1 MLRGEACRLFDEAG
15 RAYLDLVSGL
25 GAACL
30 GHAHPAI
37 REALSAQASLLVHC
51 SNLYVNAPQV
61 RLAEWLCARSFAER
75 AFFCNSGAEA
85 VEASMKLARRRGHDR
100 GEAERVEIVT
110 FEGSFHGRT
119 YGAMS
124 ATGQAKIQRGFAPL
138 VPGIVTVP
146 FADAAALERAVSART
161 AAVLLEPIQGE
172 GGVRPFPD
180 AFLRAV
186 RALCTAHGALM
197 VCDEVQSG
205 MARTG
210 RLLAIEH
217 AGVTPD
223 VALLGKA
230 LGGGVPIAAMLTT
243 AALAAHFAKGT
254 HGTTYGGNPLVCAAA
269 LAVCATIE
277 REELMARA
285 EELGARFR
293 ARFAR
298 ASRERLGTELAVRGR
313 GLMIGLAVEH
323 GAAAI
328 AKALFERAL
337 DPEGRLA
344 GIIVNAVGEHTI
356 RLLPPYVIDEPD
368 LDAAADAL
376 AGAIAEERTRAGS

>member
-1 MLRGEACRLFDEAG
+1 VRGEGCRLFDEAG
-15 RAYLDLVSGL
+15 REYLDLVSGL

-30 GHAHPAI
+30 GHAHPAL
-37 REALSAQASLLVHC
+37 REALSAQAGILVHC
-51 SNLYVNAPQV
+51 SNLFVNGPQV

-85 VEASMKLARRRGHDR
+85 VEASIKLARRRGHDR
-100 GEAERVEIVT
+100 GEAERAEIVT

-124 ATGQAKIQRGFAPL
+124 VTGQARIQHGFAPL

-172 GGVRPFPD
+172 GGVRPFAD
-180 AFLRAV
+180 GFLRAV
-186 RALCTAHGALM
+186 RELCTAHGALM

-205 MARTG
+205 MGRTG

-217 AGVTPD
+217 AGIAPD

-230 LGGGVPIAAMLTT
+230 LGGGVPIAALLTT
-243 AALAAHFAKGT
+243 AGLAAHLVKGA

-269 LAVCATIE
+269 LAVSATIE
-277 REELMARA
+277 RDDLMARA

-293 ARFAR
+293 SRLARV
-298 ASRERLGTELAVRGR
+298 SRERLGTEPAVRGR
-313 GLMIGLAVEH
+313 GLMIGVAVD
-323 GAAAI
+323 GQAGAI
-328 AKALFERAL
+328 AKRLFEQ
-337 DPEGRLA
+337 
-344 GIIVNAVGEHTI
+344 GIIVNAVGEQTL
-356 RLLPPYVIDEPD
+356 RLLPPYVI
-368 LDAAADAL
+368 AAADLDGA
-376 AGAIAEERTRAGS
+376 AEAIVAAIAAERARPAA